1 MVPETYNMENKE
13 KDFYLKIRNQIKD
26 WFDSKA
32 GRNQKWSEFILLAP
46 DIFYLLYKVARDPEV
61 PMANKLK
68 IGAAIA
74 YFISPIDLI
83 PEALLGPIGYLDDIT
98 VAAFALNQLITDI
111 DPEIVR
117 RHWAGNQDI
126 LMLLKTITVNA
137 HLFLGKGIFRKV
149 KKLFG
154 RK

>member
-1 MVPETYNMENKE
+1 MDNKE
-13 KDFYLKIRNQIKD
+13 KDFYLRLRRQIKN
-26 WFDSKA
+26 WFNSKA
-32 GRNQKWSEFILLAP
+32 GQNQKWSEFILIAP
-46 DIFYLLYKVARDPEV
+46 DMFHLLYKVTLDPEV
-61 PMANKLK
+61 PIANKLK

-83 PEALLGPIGYLDDIT
+83 PEAFFGPIGYLDDVT

-117 RHWAGNQDI
+117 RHWAGDRDI
-126 LMLLKTITVNA
+126 LMVVKTILANA
-137 HLFLGKGIFRKV
+137 NIFLGKGIFKKV

-154 RK
+154 KK

>member
-1 MVPETYNMENKE
+1 MDNKE
-13 KDFYLKIRNQIKD
+13 KDFYLKLRSGIKD
-26 WFDSKA
+26 WFDNKA

-46 DIFYLLYKVARDPEV
+46 DIFYLLYKVARDPGV
-61 PMANKLK
+61 PMMNKLK

-83 PEALLGPIGYLDDIT
+83 PEAFLGPIGYLDDIT
-98 VAAFALNQLITDI
+98 VAAFALNQLISDVN
-111 DPEIVR
+111 PEIVR
-117 RHWAGNQDI
+117 KHWAGDKDI

-137 HLFLGKGIFRKV
+137 NLMLGKGIFRKV

-154 RK
+154 KR